1 MGSPSKEARVL
12 LALEAIQN
20 DRKLKLLTAAR
31 LYNVAVTTL
40 CRRRAGRPARRDTV
54 PKSRR
59 LTDSEEKAI
68 V

>member
-31 LYNVAVTTL
+31 LYNVVVTTL
-40 CRRRAGRPARRDTV
+40 RRRRAGRPVRRDTV